1 MDIDEHL
8 QQVAQARFGSA
19 WDGCVSWA
27 GELTTWYLAQHP
39 ATWKLAVQKSTEA
52 SKTVLPYVELVT
64 ACALHST
71 AVTERMDAPD
81 GSQLLAVPLTSAVG
95 LLDHDRILDTLGSAS
110 PPDDRLTEALHNL
123 RAALED
129 KQRSRGNAA
138 FIVQQARDSLAAH
151 AELGSTVGDRLRAV
165 LETRHAFSAALG
177 QEPASREV
185 EADTAVYDR
194 AQTVEQHATA
204 VHMLQAILRADEIAG
219 TKDPGRN
226 RNFLLQMAALH
237 DRYALAMGDIASDV
251 VLIEAR
257 DFANILVEWDRR
269 HGGSAGA
276 VPAADPRWTD
286 RPRNYVRQ
294 EYGAYLD
301 WLDSKVS

>member
-1 MDIDEHL
+1 MDIDENL
-8 QQVAQARFGSA
+8 QQASQTRFGSA

-39 ATWKLAVQKSTEA
+39 STWKLPVQKRTEA
-52 SKTVLPYVELVT
+52 SRTVLPYVNLVT

-71 AVTERMDAPD
+71 AVAERMNAPD
-81 GSQLLAVPLTSAVG
+81 GSQLLAVPLNSAVG
-95 LLDHDRILDTLGSAS
+95 LLDHDRILDTLDSAS
-110 PPDDRLTEALHNL
+110 PPDDRLAEALHDL

-138 FIVQQARDSLAAH
+138 FIVQQAHDSLAAH
-151 AELGSTVGDRLRAV
+151 AELGRTVGDRLRAM
-165 LETRHAFSAALG
+165 LETRHAFRAALD
-177 QEPASREV
+177 QEPPASNRGV
-185 EADTAVYDR
+185 EPDTAVYDR

-204 VHMLQAILRADEIAG
+204 VNTLQAILRADKIAG
-219 TKDPGRN
+219 TEDPRRN
-226 RNFLLQMAALH
+226 RNFLLQFAALH
-237 DRYALAMGDIASDV
+237 DRYALAMGDIASDD

-257 DFANILVEWDRR
+257 DFANILVDWDRR
-269 HGGSAGA
+269 HEGSAGP

-286 RPRNYVRQ
+286 RPRSYVRQ

-301 WLDSKVS
+301 WLD

>member
-1 MDIDEHL
+1 MDIDKHL
-8 QQVAQARFGSA
+8 QQVTQARFGSA
-19 WDGCVSWA
+19 WEGCVSWS

-39 ATWKLAVQKSTEA
+39 STWKLPVQKRTES

-71 AVTERMDAPD
+71 AVTERMAAPD
-81 GSQLLAVPLTSAVG
+81 GSQLLAVPLASAVG
-95 LLDHDRILDTLGSAS
+95 LLDHDQILGTLASAS
-110 PPDDRLTEALHNL
+110 PPDDRLAEALHDL

-138 FIVQQARDSLAAH
+138 FIVQQAHDSLAAH
-151 AELGSTVGDRLRAV
+151 AELGRTVGDRLRAV
-165 LETRHAFSAALG
+165 LEIRHAFRDALG
-177 QEPASREV
+177 QEPPAGLGV
-185 EADTAVYDR
+185 EPDTAVYDR

-204 VHMLQAILRADEIAG
+204 VNTLQAILRADKIAG
-219 TKDPGRN
+219 TEDHRRN
-226 RNFLLQMAALH
+226 RNFLVQFAALH
-237 DRYALAMGDIASDV
+237 DRYALAMGDIVSDD

-257 DFANILVEWDRR
+257 DFANVLVDLDRR
-269 HGGSAGA
+269 HGGSAGPL
-276 VPAADPRWTD
+276 PASDPRWTD

-301 WLDSKVS
+301 WLG